1 MSSKSADPPSWD
13 SRNRWGIA
21 ARLTTYFSFSVF
33 TLLAVT
39 SLVLYWGL
47 DRSLRQD
54 SRDRLLHKVQVLTQL
69 LQKQPVDRQ
78 GIEQEVSEEAE
89 ISTESQSPFFLRILD
104 EQDHLVT
111 ETPGM
116 ASALPAAAFPK
127 ADSPVMQ
134 EHRWNPPGG
143 GSHFVLAASLTPAPA
158 PTSPRWQIQ
167 AATETTVVERLLAG
181 YRRDIA
187 LVLLGGLLTAA
198 PIGAWVARRGL
209 KPIAEITRA
218 TERIGAQQLQQRINT
233 GSWPKELVALAS
245 AFDRMLDRLQ
255 ESFQRLS
262 QFSAD
267 LAHELRT
274 PINNLMGEAQVV
286 LSRQRAEDEYV
297 KVLQSGLEEHE
308 RLARMIDSML
318 FLAQADQARS
328 ALSPTL
334 LDLRTEIEAVV
345 DFYHALAE
353 EEGVRLSCEGNG
365 EVTADPQLLR
375 RAISNLL
382 SNALRHSGRGAS
394 IILRVSKAPREVRLS
409 IVDTGPGIATEHL
422 AKLGDRFY
430 RVDPAR
436 SGSTASAGLGLAI
449 VKSIMSLHG
458 GQLRIDSTVGSGTEA
473 SLVFNVVN

>member
-1 MSSKSADPPSWD
+1 MSSKSADTPSQEGR
-13 SRNRWGIA
+13 SRWSIA
-21 ARLTTYFSFSVF
+21 ATLTAYFSFSVF
-33 TLLAVT
+33 TLLAVA

-47 DRSLRQD
+47 ERSLRQD
-54 SRDRLLHKVQVLTQL
+54 SRDQLLHKVQVLTQL
-69 LQKQPVDRQ
+69 LQKQPVDRE
-78 GIEQEVSEEAE
+78 GIEQEVSEEAQ

-104 EQDHLVT
+104 EQDHLLT

-116 ASALPAAAFPK
+116 ALALPAAAFPK
-127 ADSPVMQ
+127 ADSSVMQ

-143 GSHFVLAASLTPAPA
+143 DSHYVLAASLIPAIA
-158 PTSPRWQIQ
+158 SISQGWQIQ
-167 AATETTVVERLLAG
+167 AATETTAVEQLLAG

-209 KPIAEITRA
+209 KPIAEIARA
-218 TERIGAQQLQQRINT
+218 TECIDAQQLQQRVNAR
-233 GSWPKELVALAS
+233 SWPKELVVMANS
-245 AFDRMLDRLQ
+245 FDRMLARLQ

-274 PINNLMGEAQVV
+274 PINNLMGEAQVL

-328 ALSPTL
+328 ALSPVP
-334 LDLRTEIEAVV
+334 LDLRAELEAVA

-353 EEGVRLSCEGNG
+353 EEGVQLRCEGYG
-365 EVTADPQLLR
+365 EVNADPQLLR

-382 SNALRHSGRGAS
+382 ANALKHSQRGAS
-394 IILRVSKAPREVRLS
+394 IILRVSKAAREVRLS

-436 SGSTASAGLGLAI
+436 SGNTASAGLGLAI

-473 SLVFNVVN
+473 SLVFSIAN